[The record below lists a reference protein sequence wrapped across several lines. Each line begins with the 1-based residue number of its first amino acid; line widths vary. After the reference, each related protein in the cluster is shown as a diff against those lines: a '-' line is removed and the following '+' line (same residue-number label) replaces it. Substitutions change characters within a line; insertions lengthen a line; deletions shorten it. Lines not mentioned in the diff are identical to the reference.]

1 MILKKPLLI
10 LISGRAGVGKTK
22 SSGILEKIIKES
34 YKSLAPVSTFH
45 FAHGVKKAAKRG
57 FSWNGEKDDRG
68 RKLLQQVGAVGR
80 EYWKYIWVEQCLLE
94 IKNKILDNKLTT
106 ALLDDWRFP
115 NEYIW
120 LARTNWNL
128 FSIRVSASKR
138 EILKG
143 MSSYNDISEISLSE
157 KNYYY
162 DYLINNS
169 GDLNALKGSLND
181 IIYEIS
187 NEISYFGEESNG

>member
-10 LISGRAGVGKTK
+10 LISGRAGVGKTR

-45 FAHGVKKAAKRG
+45 LAHGVKKSAKRG

-80 EYWKYIWVEQCLLE
+80 EYWKYIWVEQCLSE

-143 MSSYNDISEISLSE
+143 MSSYNDISEISLPE

-169 GDLNALKGSLND
+169 GDLEALEGSLND

-187 NEISYFGEESNG
+187 NEINYFGEESNG